1 MRLRIIVAALAAMS
15 CGLTSGSPARAGV
28 PGNCVQLQDAG
39 LSIASCTE
47 FLDTHPASRDDQA
60 MAYFY
65 RGTALSASER
75 FDEAIE
81 DLGRAIDA
89 GPAWPLPY
97 NNRARAFD
105 AKGEPAKAIA
115 DYDKVLELSPGN
127 AAAYVNRA
135 LAYVKLKD
143 FDRALAD
150 LQKGNELKPNTAF
163 VIYNIGEVYAGKG
176 DLGQAETEFRKAL
189 ALAPLNQRIID
200 ALKRIGATP

>member
-1 MRLRIIVAALAAMS
+1 MRRRTIVAALAAMS
-15 CGLTSGSPARAGV
+15 CGLMSGTPARAGV
-28 PGNCVQLQDAG
+28 PGNCVQLQDAK
-39 LSIASCTE
+39 LTIASCTE
-47 FLDTHPASRDDQA
+47 FLDAHPASRDDQA

-105 AKGEPAKAIA
+105 AKGEPTKAIA

-143 FDRALAD
+143 FDHALAD
-150 LQKGNELKPNTAF
+150 LQKGDELKPNAAF
-163 VIYNIGEVYAGKG
+163 VTYSIGEVYAMKG
-176 DLGQAETEFRKAL
+176 DLVQAEAAYRKAL
-189 ALAPLNQRIID
+189 ALAPRNQHIID
-200 ALKRIGATP
+200 GLKRIGATP